1 MQILK
6 IFLDYVTKPIYFD
19 NKFFVKEWKCCHESL
34 CSWLLKRFCS
44 PPAMPSFSPRKFK
57 FVISVYQLCTC
68 LFTGLVSKK
77 SRKLMKRFAE
87 HLFVRSFLSKAERN
101 YTLRQKVYS
110 PVQNSVESR
119 SQCGLNFLWFL
130 QRWRFSELTE
140 SKVITL
146 SRWQRTYNREKL
158 KLIIKRRRR
167 SWLFA

>member
-1 MQILK
+1 
-6 IFLDYVTKPIYFD
+6 
-19 NKFFVKEWKCCHESL
+19 
-34 CSWLLKRFCS
+34 
-44 PPAMPSFSPRKFK
+44 
-57 FVISVYQLCTC
+57 
-68 LFTGLVSKK
+68 
-77 SRKLMKRFAE
+77 MKRFAE
-87 HLFVRSFLSKAERN
+87 HIFVRSFLSKAERN

-158 KLIIKRRRR
+158 KLI
-167 SWLFA
+167 